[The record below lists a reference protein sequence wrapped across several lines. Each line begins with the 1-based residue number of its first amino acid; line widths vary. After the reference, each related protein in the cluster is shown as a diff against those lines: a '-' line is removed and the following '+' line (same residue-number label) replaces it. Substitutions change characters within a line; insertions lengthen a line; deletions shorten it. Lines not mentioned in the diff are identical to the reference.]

1 MSAQPLGGNVEIY
14 RDEKGEHRW
23 RRRAENGQVIATS
36 GEGYVRHI
44 DALEIVERQ
53 YPDIPILEID
63 SELKEPEDA
72 A

>member
-14 RDEKGEHRW
+14 RDDRNEYRW
-23 RRRAENGQVIATS
+23 RRRASNGQVIAS
-36 GEGYVRHI
+36 GESYKNLG
-44 DALEIVERQ
+44 DARDIVERQ